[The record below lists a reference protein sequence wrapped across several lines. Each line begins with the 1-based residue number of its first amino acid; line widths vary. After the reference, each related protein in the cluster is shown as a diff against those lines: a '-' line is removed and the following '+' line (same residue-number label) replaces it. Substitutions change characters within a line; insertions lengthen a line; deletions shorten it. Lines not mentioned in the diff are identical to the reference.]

1 MAGFRYDAVRAA
13 DGKSQSGVIEADNLR
28 AARASLREQGLWP
41 TDLAEITAGDAGPK
55 VDRRRGLNTA
65 QLALFTRQ
73 FSTLLDAG
81 LTIEQGLSVAIEQ
94 AEQSRERDVLAA
106 VRSEI
111 LAGSSLSAA
120 LARQPKVFPELY
132 RTVVRAAEE
141 SGKSAAVLGRLADY
155 IEARQ
160 ALASKVG
167 LAFVYPAVVL
177 VVSLLVII
185 GMLTWV
191 VPQMVTVFQSAKQT
205 LPLLTRALL
214 AVSGGLK
221 EWGVIGAVGL
231 GVLGV
236 VAERAL
242 RYESVRRQVDG
253 MLLKLP
259 LFGRFERAANTARL
273 ASTLAILTG
282 SGVPLLNAMN
292 AAAGVVSNRVLREVV
307 HEAAKDVREGA
318 TLSSALGRAKV
329 FPPVLVHLIASGEAS
344 GRLETMLD
352 KAAQQQTGEL
362 EARVSTFT
370 SLLGPLMVLAMGGV
384 VLLIVLAI
392 LLPVFEMNQ
401 MVK

>member
-94 AEQSRERDVLAA
+94 AEQARERDVLAA

-221 EWGVIGAVGL
+221 EWGVIGAIGL